1 MDIIC
6 TNCGATNR
14 NTSHFCARCG
24 ERLPH
29 EESSAGQPAASATG
43 VDLPWLQAV
52 QEHAVQQT
60 EDLRKSPL
68 EPVQPSLTSSGSTLS
83 PSAQTPTQAGPGAQ
97 TETQQPASR
106 DVPLPEPDRP
116 FIVTPRPIRDS
127 VQVVEGTPQPEEAA
141 PATEPVAPVTPPPD
155 PNERP
160 PDWVV
165 SILEPSV
172 TVPSN
177 PAEQYEPEELAHV
190 MPWVHPEP
198 GAEPPPT
205 SGPQSLPP
213 WLRDVTV
220 QETLQSASSAP
231 TESQRHPSLT
241 ELDDFALEGIEPFM
255 PPVLDEEGAV
265 VQPTPADKQQEQ
277 VPTWLR
283 SISGGTREGRAEA
296 AMQPQYPPAPA
307 IEPAPVLA
315 EPIVRNMAVRAPRP
329 GAADTLAALLQPE
342 AQNAPRRVVTGLT
355 STLAPTLDA
364 PARRRGISKW
374 LVPDGLI
381 YAAILAVLLVV
392 LVVRP
397 PFGDIP
403 AVPAPDVAQFYNAI
417 ESVPANK
424 PVLVVYDWDA
434 TRSAEMS
441 VLSQAVMRHI
451 MSRHLQFVTV
461 STVPQ
466 GPGFAQ
472 QIISAVGSDR
482 LTNYGYNYGTDYL
495 ILGYIPGNEAA
506 LRSARDD
513 FSAVLPL
520 DYVKGQRLDTFPV
533 LQGGKI
539 KGAGD
544 FALVVD
550 LASDEAELRNWI
562 EQVGARTQVPIIAA
576 VPQSLDPLART
587 YRNVPGSGLKAL
599 VSGIAGSLAYNRQ
612 LAQSGKSLGTF
623 DNIQLTDRLNAQSVA
638 QLLVAI
644 VIVAAFIGM
653 ATRRIFR
660 RSG

>member
-1 MDIIC
+1 MDIVC
-6 TNCGATNR
+6 QNCGATNR
-14 NTSHFCARCG
+14 NTSRFCARCG
-24 ERLPH
+24 EPLPH
-29 EESSAGQPAASATG
+29 EEAGADQPASSTG
-43 VDLPWLQAV
+43 VDLPWLRAV
-52 QEHAVQQT
+52 QDHAVKQT
-60 EDLRKSPL
+60 EDLRKAPL
-68 EPVQPSLTSSGSTLS
+68 DQTPA
-83 PSAQTPTQAGPGAQ
+83 PSAPPA
-97 TETQQPASR
+97 QQPQSQNINAGQ
-106 DVPLPEPDRP
+106 PETAQATTEQQSAGETPAPESGRP
-116 FIVTPRPIRDS
+116 ATITPRPIRDS
-127 VQVVEGTPQPEEAA
+127 VQLVENAPQEEAA
-141 PATEPVAPVTPPPD
+141 PAAEAAAPAPPLD

-165 SILEPSV
+165 GILEPSV
-172 TVPSN
+172 TPPAN

-220 QETLQSASSAP
+220 QETLQSSGPAP
-231 TESQRHPSLT
+231 AESRPQPSQPQ
-241 ELDDFALEGIEPFM
+241 LDDFALEGIEPFL
-255 PPVLDEEGAV
+255 PPTADDENAA
-265 VQPTPADKQQEQ
+265 QPTPANRQQEQ

-283 SISGGTREGRAEA
+283 SISGGTREERAEA
-296 AMQPQYPPAPA
+296 SLAPPYQEAEA
-307 IEPAPVLA
+307 APAPVHA
-315 EPIVRNMAVRAPRP
+315 EPVARNMPVRAPRP
-329 GAADTLAALLQPE
+329 GAVDTLAALLQPE
-342 AQNAPRRVVTGLT
+342 AQNAPRRVVTGVT

-364 PARRRGISKW
+364 PVRRRGMSKW
-374 LVPDGLI
+374 LLPDGLI
-381 YAAILAVLLVV
+381 YLLILATLLAVLI
-392 LVVRP
+392 VRP

-403 AVPAPDVAQFYNAI
+403 AASTPDVAQFYNAI
-417 ESVPANK
+417 ESVPIDK

-441 VLSQAVMRHI
+441 VLSQAVMRQL
-451 MSRHLQFVTV
+451 MSRRLKFVAI

-472 QIISAVGSDR
+472 QIIGTVSGDKSS
-482 LTNYGYNYGTDYL
+482 NYGYNYGTDYL

-506 LRSARDD
+506 LRAAGDD

-520 DYVKGQRLDTFPV
+520 DYVKQQRLNTFPV

-539 KGAGD
+539 KGTGD

-550 LASDEAELRNWI
+550 LASDEAALRNWI

-576 VPQSLDPLART
+576 VPQSLDPIART
-587 YRNVPGSGLKAL
+587 YKDVPNSGLKAL
-599 VSGIAGSLAYNRQ
+599 LSGTSGSLAYNRQ
-612 LAQSGKSLGTF
+612 LVKSGTSLGTF
-623 DNIQLTDRLNAQSVA
+623 DNNALADRLNAQSVA
-638 QLLVAI
+638 QLLVAV